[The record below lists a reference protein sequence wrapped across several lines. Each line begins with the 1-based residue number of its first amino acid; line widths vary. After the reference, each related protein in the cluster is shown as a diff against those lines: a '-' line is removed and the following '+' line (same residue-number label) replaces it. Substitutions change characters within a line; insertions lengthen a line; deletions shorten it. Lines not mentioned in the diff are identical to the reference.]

1 MQKLNRVIISGGG
14 TGGHI
19 FPAIA
24 IANQIKIQNPDAQ
37 ILFVG
42 AKGKMEMEKVPKAGY
57 EIRGLKIAGL
67 QRKLTLKNLTLPFKV
82 IASVL
87 EARRIIKEFKP
98 QAAIGVG
105 GYASAPL
112 LYAASKM
119 GVKTFLQEQNAFAGL
134 TNKILGKKATMVFT
148 AYPEME
154 SFFGDKV
161 KICGNPVRQSVLVE
175 TNRNDALKMFGLD
188 AEKKTVLFV
197 GGSLGARVLNQFL
210 KLNYAKLLA
219 GGYQVIWQAGASYY
233 KAHPELQEIK
243 EKGIHICAFIENMN
257 EAYAASDIVV
267 SRAGA
272 LAISELA
279 QLKKASVLVPSP
291 YVADDHQ
298 NKNAEVLANKN
309 AAILVKENE
318 VGDKLLEAIE
328 SIMKNGKQRDTLSKE
343 ISAFAMPNAAS
354 EIVKYIEEAL

>member
-24 IANQIKIQNPDAQ
+24 IANQIKIHNPEAK

-57 EIRGLKIAGL
+57 EIRGLNIAGL
-67 QRKLTLKNLTLPFKV
+67 QRKLTLKNLALPFKV
-82 IASVL
+82 LGSVW
-87 EARRIIKEFKP
+87 EARKIIKEFKP
-98 QAAIGVG
+98 QVAIGVG

-112 LYAASKM
+112 LYAASRM

-134 TNKILGKKATMVFT
+134 TNKILGKKATLVFT
-148 AYPEME
+148 AYPNME
-154 SFFGDKV
+154 IYFGDKV
-161 KICGNPVRQSVLVE
+161 KICGNPVRQSVLEE
-175 TNRNDALKMFGLD
+175 TNKIEALKKFGLS
-188 AEKKTVLFV
+188 ESKKTILFV

-210 KLNYAKLLA
+210 KLQFKSLLEK
-219 GGYQVIWQAGASYY
+219 GYQVIWQAGASYY
-233 KAHPELQEIK
+233 AAHPEMK
-243 EKGIHICAFIENMN
+243 EVENEGIHICAFIDNMN
-257 EAYAASDIVV
+257 EAYAAADIVV

-279 QLKKASVLVPSP
+279 QLKKACILVPSP

-318 VGDKLLEAIE
+318 VGENLMTAIDGLMQNE
-328 SIMKNGKQRDTLSKE
+328 SQCETLRSE
-343 ISAFAMPNAAS
+343 ITSFAMPNAAN
-354 EIVKYIEEAL
+354 EIVKNIEAAL

>member
-24 IANQIKIQNPDAQ
+24 IANQIKIHNPDAK

-57 EIRGLKIAGL
+57 EIRGLNIAGL
-67 QRKLTLKNLTLPFKV
+67 QRKLSLKNLALPFKV
-82 IASVL
+82 LGSMW
-87 EARRIIKEFKP
+87 EARNIIKEFKP

-112 LYAASKM
+112 LYAASRM

-134 TNKILGKKATMVFT
+134 TNKILGKKATLVFT
-148 AYPEME
+148 AYPNME
-154 SFFGDKV
+154 TYFGDKV

-175 TNRNDALKMFGLD
+175 TNRAEALRKFNLED
-188 AEKKTVLFV
+188 KKTILFV

-210 KLNYAKLLA
+210 KLHVDKLIA
-219 GGYQVIWQAGASYY
+219 NGYQIIWQAGSSYY
-233 KAHPELQEIK
+233 AAHPELK
-243 EKGIHICAFIENMN
+243 ELNQKELHICAFIENMN
-257 EAYAASDIVV
+257 EAYAAADIVV

-279 QLKKASVLVPSP
+279 QLKKACILVPSP

-298 NKNAEVLANKN
+298 TKNAEVLSSNN
-309 AAILVKENE
+309 AAVLVKENE
-318 VGDKLLEAIE
+318 VGEDLMNAIDALMENE
-328 SIMKNGKQRDTLSKE
+328 SQRENLRKE
-343 ISAFAMPNAAS
+343 ITSFAMPNAAS
-354 EIVKYIEEAL
+354 EIVKSIEEAL